1 MAVATTL
8 TQAVITDW
16 TDLGAG
22 PFLAVES
29 GEANNLFA
37 IADSKP
43 GLAPTFGW
51 RINSDFGPWSSA
63 TISHLWVIGT
73 GEVIVSK

>member
-8 TQAVITDW
+8 VQAVITDW

-37 IADSKP
+37 IADVKP
-43 GLAPTFGW
+43 GLSPTFGF
-51 RINSDFGPWSSA
+51 RINPDFGPYSTA
-63 TISHLWVIGT
+63 TVSHLWVIGT
-73 GEVIVSK
+73 GEVVVSK